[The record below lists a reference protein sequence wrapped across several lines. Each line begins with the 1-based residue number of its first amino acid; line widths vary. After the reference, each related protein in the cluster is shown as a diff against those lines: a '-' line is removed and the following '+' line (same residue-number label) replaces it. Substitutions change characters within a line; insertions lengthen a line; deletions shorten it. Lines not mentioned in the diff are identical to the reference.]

1 MTHSFEKDYWERHW
15 EQAHDP
21 ASEVASEVAFE
32 VAESSSPNPHLE
44 REIAGLRSGTALDAG
59 CGTGADAIWLAD
71 HGWRVTAADIS
82 GTALAAA
89 AVRATEASV
98 AERVTWLEADLTTWL
113 PTGRFDLVA
122 TSYAHPAIP
131 QLAFYDRISDWVA
144 PGGTLLI
151 VGHLHEP
158 ASADHE
164 VGHQHGH
171 GHEHGHAEGPGQQ
184 PPAEATVTLADIV
197 GRLDSATWR
206 IESAEERTRT
216 VTGPEGHPLPMR
228 DAIVRATRHA

>member
-15 EQAHDP
+15 EQAQDP
-21 ASEVASEVAFE
+21 ASDMSDQ
-32 VAESSSPNPHLE
+32 SGPNPHLE
-44 REIAGLRSGTALDAG
+44 REIAGLRPGTALDAG
-59 CGTGADAIWLAD
+59 CGTGADAIWLAG

-89 AVRATEASV
+89 AGRATEASV

-113 PTGRFDLVA
+113 PTGRFDLVT

-131 QLAFYDRISDWVA
+131 QLAFYERIADWVS

-158 ASADHE
+158 ASVAHE
-164 VGHQHGH
+164 DGHGH
-171 GHEHGHAEGPGQQ
+171 GHSEGPGQQ
-184 PPAEATVTLADIV
+184 LPAEATVTLADIV
-197 GRLDSATWR
+197 GRLDPATWR

-228 DAIVRATRHA
+228 DAIVRAIRHA

>member
-21 ASEVASEVAFE
+21 ASDVSGQ
-32 VAESSSPNPHLE
+32 SSPNPHLE
-44 REIAGLRSGTALDAG
+44 REIAGLEPGTALDAG

-82 GTALAAA
+82 AAA
-89 AVRATEASV
+89 LEAATERATEASV

-113 PTGRFDLVA
+113 PAGRFDLVT

-131 QLAFYDRISDWVA
+131 QLAFYERIADWVA

-164 VGHQHGH
+164 GGHKHGH
-171 GHEHGHAEGPGQQ
+171 GHEHGHGPGQR
-184 PPAEATVTLADIV
+184 PPAEATVTLADIT
-197 GRLDSATWR
+197 GRLDPATWR
-206 IESAEERTRT
+206 IESAEEHTRT
-216 VTGPEGHPLPMR
+216 VTGPEGRSLLMR